1 MGPAKNVGPRLFVF
15 GGCDPLSAG
24 AAAAHSRAM
33 LRRACPGPR
42 PPRLGLLVADVVES
56 ADLAGWTARVH
67 DSGLTLAIAGFD
79 DVLASAV
86 AGDLE
91 LVHVPAGHT
100 AHLLHRLAP
109 WSARL
114 RARWEAG
121 LVLSGQSG
129 GGASFASRLWSA
141 SRFGTPEW
149 IQGLGFLPVGLC
161 AHFDQPMW
169 ATPALPVPGFDGEV
183 LALDHDAVLDWTPA
197 RVACVAARPGA
208 RAWRLQAGQ
217 QPTPLPTHD
226 LSRILAWWT
235 RGRRAL
241 GRLVRR
247 AL

>member
-1 MGPAKNVGPRLFVF
+1 MGPAKKVGPRLFVF

-24 AAAAHSRAM
+24 AAAALSRAM
-33 LRRACPGPR
+33 LRRACAGPR
-42 PPRLGLLVADVVES
+42 PPRLGLLVADGVES
-56 ADLAGWTARVH
+56 ADLAGWTARARG
-67 DSGLTLAIAGFD
+67 SGLTLAIAGFE
-79 DVLASAV
+79 DVLAAAV

-109 WSARL
+109 WSASL
-114 RARWEAG
+114 RARWERG

-129 GGASFASRLWSA
+129 GGACFAFRRWSA

-149 IQGLGFLPVGLC
+149 IDGLGFLPVALG

-169 ATPALPVPGFDGEV
+169 ATPELPVPGFDGDV
-183 LALDHDAVLDWTPA
+183 LALDHHAVLDWTPA
-197 RVACVAARPGA
+197 RVACVAAQPGA
-208 RAWRLQAGQ
+208 RAWRLRAGR
-217 QPTPLPTHD
+217 QPTPLPARD
-226 LSRILAWWT
+226 LSRILAWCT

-241 GRLVRR
+241 GRLVGR